1 MLPASFR
8 YAQILLNNIS
18 NINLFRNFILP
29 DKYPPQTEKL
39 DLEPIKVDKLEWNP
53 AIDYFKDKF
62 EAFNSIQTQTFKSFY
77 LSDESVF
84 LGAPTSSGKTAC
96 AELAILRQFRKCT
109 LTDDYNDLSYG
120 KIVYIA
126 SLEAIVNVT
135 YEEWKT
141 SFESIIEDI
150 QVVKLT
156 GILQTDLKLLQQGN
170 IILATS
176 EQWDVISRRW
186 MKRKHVQKVS
196 MFICDEIHL
205 LSESKNQMEVVI
217 SRMRYMA
224 SELGRPIRFI
234 ALGSSVANYKV
245 MAEWIGARDVYNFM
259 PNARP
264 IPLEI
269 NIHNFDHN
277 IQALRMLSMS
287 KPAYHAIKRNYENKP
302 IMIFVPNRKQ
312 ARLVA
317 LDMIS

>member
-1 MLPASFR
+1 M
-8 YAQILLNNIS
+8 
-18 NINLFRNFILP
+18 
-29 DKYPPQTEKL
+29 
-39 DLEPIKVDKLEWNP
+39 
-53 AIDYFKDKF
+53 
-62 EAFNSIQTQTFKSFY
+62 
-77 LSDESVF
+77 
-84 LGAPTSSGKTAC
+84 
-96 AELAILRQFRKCT
+96 
-109 LTDDYNDLSYG
+109 SYG

-141 SFESIIEDI
+141 SFENIIEDI

-176 EQWDVISRRW
+176 EQWDVLSRRW

-196 MFICDEIHL
+196 MLICDEIHL

-269 NIHNFDHN
+269 NVHNFDHN

-287 KPAYHAIKRNYENKP
+287 KPAYHAIKRHFENKP

-317 LDMIS
+317 LDMTSFASSDDNPHIFLGNDEQNQIKR